1 MSEASAKEAMRTLA
15 AKAAEVYA
23 DETKSISDKLTEM
36 DAIEADIKKA
46 SDEVSLHLK
55 AKRLAGG
62 GEAPDAQTVERVDV
76 GAKSIGR
83 QIIESDA
90 FRNASEAVKVQGKR
104 FSFASEIGTKA
115 AATVDE
121 GTTITNGQLAGA
133 GGVLALPNY
142 LPGIV
147 DLRFAQ
153 LSVVDLFS
161 QGATSSPIVSYVKE
175 ATETQGAA
183 ARAEKAAL
191 AQSDATFARV
201 NEQVGSIGAFFTITG
216 EMLEDS
222 AQTESFLSSRLVNQ
236 LGREEENE
244 SLNGSG
250 YPALPGVLGRSG
262 LATAISAGTT
272 GTLANPM
279 LLAEAI
285 FKQRTAI
292 RTTAFVEPD
301 AAVINPTDWQ
311 YVQLAKDANSQY
323 YAGGPFSGAYGNG
336 GYSNVAAL
344 WGLKVVQSPRIAS
357 GTVLVGAFN
366 ECAQLFRRQGVTVEM
381 TNSNE
386 ADFKS
391 NLITVRAI
399 SRSALAVYRPGGFGK
414 VTITWA

>member
-1 MSEASAKEAMRTLA
+1 MSESSAKEAMRLLGT
-15 AKAAEVYA
+15 KAAEVYA
-23 DETKSISDKLTEM
+23 DETKTIAEKRTEM
-36 DAIEADIKKA
+36 DAIEADLKKY
-46 SDEVSLHLK
+46 SDEVALHAQ
-55 AKRLAGG
+55 AKRLATGAESVD
-62 GEAPDAQTVERVDV
+62 EAKVEKVDV
-76 GAKSIGR
+76 HAKSIGR

-90 FRNASEAVKVQGKR
+90 FKNACSAKGTR
-104 FSFASEIGTKA
+104 FSFASEIGTKV

-121 GTTITNGQLAGA
+121 GVGITNGQLNGA
-133 GGVLALPNY
+133 GGVLALPDY

-147 DLRFAQ
+147 DIRFAQ
-153 LSVVDLFS
+153 LSVAQLFAEGS
-161 QGATSSPIVSYVKE
+161 TNSPIISYVKE

-183 ARAEKAAL
+183 ARAEKATL

-222 AQTESFLSSRLVNQ
+222 AQTESYLSSRLVAQ

-244 SLNGSG
+244 TLNGTG
-250 YPALPGVLGRSG
+250 YPALAGVLGRTG
-262 LATAISAGTT
+262 LQAAISAGTT
-272 GTLANPM
+272 GTLAAPM
-279 LLAEAI
+279 KLAEAI
-285 FKQRTAI
+285 FKQRTVI

-301 AAVINPTDWQ
+301 ACVVNPIDWQ

-323 YAGGPFSGAYGNG
+323 FAGGPFSGAYGNG

-357 GTVLVGAFN
+357 GTVLVGGFQ
-366 ECAQLFRRQGVTVEM
+366 ECAQLFRRQGVVVEM

-386 ADFKS
+386 ADFKN

-399 SRSALAVYRPGGFGK
+399 SRSGLAVYRPGGFGT